1 MEIAWLSLMEWKH
14 LSSHEEDVVLNV
26 MDAGGDDG
34 QRHAGENVGIVTLT
48 RVKGLA
54 VVGHRQER
62 RTAGKNSFSLKEAI
76 NFKWIGYFVCFF
88 SRKTTFI
95 TSVCL

>member
-1 MEIAWLSLMEWKH
+1 
-14 LSSHEEDVVLNV
+14 

-48 RVKGLA
+48 RVEGLA
-54 VVGHRQER
+54 VVGNRQER

-76 NFKWIGYFVCFF
+76 NQFKMDWSFF
-88 SRKTTFI
+88 FQRENTFI
-95 TSVCL
+95 TSVYL

>member
-1 MEIAWLSLMEWKH
+1 
-14 LSSHEEDVVLNV
+14 

-48 RVKGLA
+48 RVEGLA
-54 VVGHRQER
+54 VVGYWQER

-76 NFKWIGYFVCFF
+76 NFKWIGNFVF
-88 SRKTTFI
+88 SRKTL
-95 TSVCL
+95 SLRQYVCKRLRPCTRLC